1 MELLGFN
8 TWMKKSLNEKKISQ
22 EIDYSKWAKP
32 NQYNYKEDDEVCVE
46 VSHSE
51 PGITEKSNHQVSVT
65 DKKLEED
72 ISGGLKK
79 KQMIEL
85 EKLLKKHDYYF
96 VYANG
101 RAYEKGRDEEQEI
114 EKLVKDIDTSD
125 GKKDALKLYR
135 KYLKKHESVDK
146 SKGRSLEQL
155 VAQRYGQ
162 STVLPETIGVIPTGS
177 LSEIKPVNAKGKSYM
192 SDGGNMNYNLEQWI
206 PPTPKLKSMKE
217 KHFDRTSK
225 FGRIYK

>member
-1 MELLGFN
+1 M
-8 TWMKKSLNEKKISQ
+8 
-22 EIDYSKWAKP
+22 
-32 NQYNYKEDDEVCVE
+32 
-46 VSHSE
+46 
-51 PGITEKSNHQVSVT
+51 
-65 DKKLEED
+65 
-72 ISGGLKK
+72 
-79 KQMIEL
+79 
-85 EKLLKKHDYYF
+85 
-96 VYANG
+96 
-101 RAYEKGRDEEQEI
+101 
-114 EKLVKDIDTSD
+114 VKDIDTSD